1 MMELM
6 LLPAILCFLRIS
18 SFVAF
23 LPPFG
28 GQHVPNTVK
37 IGVAMALT
45 AFWLPRAL
53 HMEPP
58 TAASGPQYQ
67 LTMQAENVA
76 KTVSPPPLRSTVQGG
91 GRWVL
96 YTYLAAREILL
107 GAGLGWLLGMIL
119 IPMRIAGSW
128 LAEQIGL
135 NMASVT
141 SGTDTGSGNVLAVIL
156 ESCGVLLLYS
166 MSIHH
171 DFLRIFDRFFDHY
184 QVGQMW
190 SFPSSGTVIAILTRL
205 PENGLMI
212 AAPLGVM
219 FFLILIVLMFSMKQ
233 SPQFNLFT
241 FGMPFRLAAGLLA
254 MLVMFPHVLSN
265 VAYHLQTFLLSPV

>member
-1 MMELM
+1 MMELL

-18 SFVAF
+18 AFVAF

-37 IGVAMALT
+37 VGLVMALT
-45 AFWLPRAL
+45 AFWMPRAL
-53 HMEPP
+53 QPASTVVSTDKNYALAPSGEVETPVDTQLP
-58 TAASGPQYQ
+58 TASA
-67 LTMQAENVA
+67 
-76 KTVSPPPLRSTVQGG
+76 QGG
-91 GRWVL
+91 GRWL
-96 YTYLAAREILL
+96 LWTYLATREILL

-135 NMASVT
+135 NIASIAA
-141 SGTDTGSGNVLAVIL
+141 GTDTGSGNVLAVIL

-171 DFLRIFDRFFDHY
+171 DFLRIFDRFFDQY
-184 QVGQMW
+184 RVGQIW
-190 SFPSSGTVIAILTRL
+190 SFPEPGGVIAILTRL
-205 PENGLMI
+205 PERGLMI
-212 AAPLGVM
+212 AAPLGVV
-219 FFLILIVLMFSMKQ
+219 FILILIVLMFSMKQ

-241 FGMPFRLAAGLLA
+241 FGMPFRLATGLIA

-265 VAYHLQTFLLSPV
+265 VAQHLQSFLLSPA

>member
-1 MMELM
+1 MMEFL
-6 LLPAILCFLRIS
+6 LLPAILCFMRIS
-18 SFVAF
+18 AFVTF

-28 GQHVPNTVK
+28 GQHVPNTIKV
-37 IGVAMALT
+37 GVAMALT
-45 AFWLPRAL
+45 LFWLPRIMQLSTPVSTSA
-53 HMEPP
+53 
-58 TAASGPQYQ
+58 PQYE
-67 LTMQAENVA
+67 LTTPFDGNAATPQPAL
-76 KTVSPPPLRSTVQGG
+76 KSTVEGH

-96 YTYLAAREILL
+96 WTYLAAREILL

-119 IPMRIAGSW
+119 VPMRIAGSW

-135 NMASVT
+135 NIASIAA
-141 SGTDTGSGNVLAVIL
+141 GTDTGSGNVLAVIL

-184 QVGQMW
+184 RVGQMW
-190 SFPSSGTVIAILTRL
+190 SFPESGAIIAILTRL
-205 PENGLMI
+205 PEHGLVI

-219 FFLILIVLMFSMKQ
+219 FFLILIVLMFAMKQ

-265 VAYHLQTFLLSPV
+265 VAQHLQTFLLAPA

>member
-37 IGVAMALT
+37 VGLAMALT
-45 AFWLPRAL
+45 AFWLP
-53 HMEPP
+53 
-58 TAASGPQYQ
+58 Q
-67 LTMQAENVA
+67 TMQLEWPAAATGPNYELTTPTDNQPDPA
-76 KTVSPPPLRSTVQGG
+76 LQPSLIATADGG
-91 GRWVL
+91 GRWAL
-96 YTYLAAREILL
+96 WTYLAAREILL

-119 IPMRIAGSW
+119 IPMRIAGEW
-128 LAEQIGL
+128 IAEQIGL
-135 NMASVT
+135 SMASVT
-141 SGTDTGSGNVLAVIL
+141 SGTDTGSGNVLSVIL

-184 QVGQMW
+184 RVGKMW
-190 SFPSSGTVIAILTRL
+190 SFPDSTTVISILARL
-205 PENGLMI
+205 PERGLVI

-219 FFLILIVLMFSMKQ
+219 LILILIVLMFAMKQ

-254 MLVMFPHVLSN
+254 MLVMFPHVLAN
-265 VAYHLQTFLLSPV
+265 VAHHLQTFLLSPV